1 MKEKIK
7 SIISRTGQ
15 IFAAR
20 YKSLKKVSLPSIS
33 RYNPRIINYLL
44 VTLSTIFL
52 LYLMADLFVLSKRDQ
67 FLIDSVAVFEK
78 GEENS
83 AFVGEDEYTDER
95 EMKPFSYYE
104 SVIRRRNIFKPTP
117 AMAKERKAPPKR
129 PIRLG
134 ELTENL
140 SVSGIFLDKDPQAII
155 ADRSGNKT
163 WFVTEGQYINDILVK
178 KIEKRKVTLAYKG
191 EEMELFF

>member
-1 MKEKIK
+1 
-7 SIISRTGQ
+7 
-15 IFAAR
+15 
-20 YKSLKKVSLPSIS
+20 
-33 RYNPRIINYLL
+33 
-44 VTLSTIFL
+44 
-52 LYLMADLFVLSKRDQ
+52 MADLFVLSKRDH
-67 FLIDSVAVFEK
+67 FSKDSVAVIEA
-78 GEENS
+78 GEENT

-117 AMAKERKAPPKR
+117 AMAKEREAPPKR

-134 ELTENL
+134 ELAENL

-155 ADRSGNKT
+155 ADKSGNKT